1 MGVYKKSEIE
11 EMNMDCC
18 CSHEKKTPRDEEM
31 IRNLKKRLNR
41 IAGQINGVSKMI
53 DENRYCGDVLIQI
66 AAIENA
72 LKEVGYIVLKDH
84 MLTCVSDDI
93 KNNDFS
99 SLEEAIEITKKLK

>member
-1 MGVYKKSEIE
+1 MEDY
-11 EMNMDCC
+11 CC
-18 CSHEKKTPRDEEM
+18 HTKHTPRDEKM
-31 IRNLKKRLNR
+31 VKNLKQRLNR
-41 IAGQINGVSKMI
+41 IAGQLNGVSKMI

-84 MLTCVSDDI
+84 MMTCVSDDI

>member
-1 MGVYKKSEIE
+1 
-11 EMNMDCC
+11 MDCC